1 MAKRQRP
8 KASPYPQGSVFNS
21 PAVMQAYAALGK
33 LQQTKAGVGLSAN
46 IRPNSSA
53 LSDPKVKRA
62 FEALQS
68 ALGGTDQQGVGLSN
82 NVRPNGSAFG
92 DPKVQKALEGLK
104 QENSQGAVG
113 QSHNV
118 RPTGSAFSDPKMI
131 AALNGLSKLAENNQQ
146 AKIYRDPIGVGLS
159 ANVRPTGSA
168 FSDPKVGE
176 ALARLSQTR
185 MDGDIGQSIFKR
197 SGGSALDD
205 PSVARTMDS
214 LAKVDLG
221 AIGRSD
227 FKRPTGSTFDDAR
240 VEQGVQTLGQMQ
252 GQIKQQGLGVEE
264 YARPTSSNINSKT
277 APQIEQLPQSAKE
290 NGALYF
296 AHNALNGGE
305 ISPEMLAR
313 YDQPRYQTGSEYLL
327 NMVTIP
333 QGGITKRPGMECLN
347 QNINS
352 STDTKSRILPFVFSA
367 SQSRVMEFY
376 ATSDS
381 SVSKLRIWFPDGT
394 SRDDVLNGQSKWKVT
409 GVQLSGIQITQSAD
423 VVYVA
428 HSSHKPGKICRYAD
442 DDWRYEEIQWVPAIG
457 KPTITGHEMI
467 GNSNSDSDIPFS
479 YVITAIDEE
488 TGEEGEKS
496 EAYEFKDKRMQEGRH
511 VVLYFT
517 GVPGAS
523 EYHIYRK
530 ETGVYGFI
538 GIVKE
543 EEKKDDGTFEF
554 EDVNYSP
561 DTEDVP
567 PEYQDPFVGS
577 GNYPSV
583 VFLHQQ
589 RLGFAATRNNPLT
602 IWMSQAGNYESMGK
616 STPPEDDD
624 AIEVKLAANQANQI
638 VWCQSDRNVLAVGT
652 SGGEWILRAT
662 ENTAI
667 TPSDLSFQ
675 PQTSHG
681 SQINSMPVIR
691 AGSNLL
697 YMQRGGKV
705 VREFGYSFNS
715 DKYESGDLTLL
726 ARHLTEWT
734 SIKYW
739 AWQAEPYGILW
750 CVLENGK
757 LIALTYMREHDV
769 VAWHRHETA
778 GKVVD
783 VTCIP
788 GSDGLTQVW
797 FLVERNDKRYV
808 ERLAP
813 FFRGS
818 RQGDPSDA
826 VHVDGKDQVEFKA
839 RCIPCL
845 PETQIG
851 HGNSFLHV
859 RKINAVKA
867 RVINS
872 SPFKARVG
880 TEKIM
885 SVPVRGASYT
895 NDHRDWALPLASGW
909 GEDKRLQLIFDGPD
923 PATVLGIVTT
933 VEIAD
938 MAGGQK

>member
-1 MAKRQRP
+1 MIKLKRRRP
-8 KASPYPQGSVFNS
+8 KASPYPQGSYFNN
-21 PAVMQAYAALGK
+21 PAIIQAY
-33 LQQTKAGVGLSAN
+33 QTLAQVRGQA
-46 IRPNSSA
+46 
-53 LSDPKVKRA
+53 
-62 FEALQS
+62 
-68 ALGGTDQQGVGLSN
+68 GVGLSN

-92 DPKVQKALEGLK
+92 DPKV
-104 QENSQGAVG
+104 S
-113 QSHNV
+113 
-118 RPTGSAFSDPKMI
+118 
-131 AALNGLSKLAENNQQ
+131 
-146 AKIYRDPIGVGLS
+146 
-159 ANVRPTGSA
+159 
-168 FSDPKVGE
+168 E
-176 ALARLSQTR
+176 ALAKLSQTR
-185 MDGDIGQSIFKR
+185 MDGDVGQSIFKR
-197 SGGSALDD
+197 SEGSILED
-205 PSVARTMDS
+205 PNVSRAVDS

-221 AIGRSD
+221 ALGKSD
-227 FKRPTGSTFDDAR
+227 YRRPTGSTFDNAR
-240 VEQGVQTLGQMQ
+240 VEQGVQALGQMQ
-252 GQIKQQGLGVEE
+252 SQIRQQGLGVEE
-264 YARPTSSNINSKT
+264 YGRPTSSNINVKT
-277 APQIEQLPQSAKE
+277 QPQIDQLGQSARE
-290 NGALYF
+290 NGAVYF

-305 ISPEMLAR
+305 ISPEMLSR

-333 QGGITKRPGMECLN
+333 QGGITKRPGMVYIGN
-347 QNINS
+347 GGDT
-352 STDTKSRILPFVFSA
+352 STVTKSRILPFIFSA
-367 SQSRVMEFY
+367 DESRIMEFW
-376 ATSDS
+376 ATGDNN
-381 SVSKLRIWFPDGT
+381 VAMLRIWFPDGT
-394 SRDDVLNGQSKWKVT
+394 FVDNVLRNQSQWKIT
-409 GVQLSGIQITQSAD
+409 GAQLSGIQIVQSAD

-428 HSSHKPGKICRYAD
+428 HSRHKPGKICRYND
-442 DDWRYEEIQWVPAIG
+442 NDWRYEEINFLPSIEAPELISLEAVGEI
-457 KPTITGHEMI
+457 
-467 GNSNSDSDIPFS
+467 SDSNKNQGERWYD
-479 YVITAIDEE
+479 YKVTAVDAE
-488 TGEEGEKS
+488 TGEESLPS
-496 EAYEFKDKRMQEGRH
+496 EWTEGSHIKTYNLSGTWGIKITWTEVAGADHYRI
-511 VVLYFT
+511 YKKEA
-517 GVPGAS
+517 GVF
-523 EYHIYRK
+523 
-530 ETGVYGFI
+530 GFI
-538 GIVKE
+538 GLSE
-543 EEKKDDGTFEF
+543 GTQTEF
-554 EDVNYSP
+554 IDFNITP
-561 DTEDVP
+561 DTEDTP
-567 PEYQDPFVGS
+567 PTAEDPFVGS

-589 RLGFAATRNNPLT
+589 RLGFAASTNKPLT
-602 IWMSQAGNYESMGK
+602 IWMSQAGNYESMAK
-616 STPPEDDD
+616 SIPPEDDD
-624 AIEVKLAANQANQI
+624 AIEVTLAANQANRI

-662 ENTAI
+662 EDSAL

-681 SQINSMPVIR
+681 SQINSMPVVR
-691 AGSNLL
+691 AGSKLL

-705 VREFGYSFNS
+705 VREFGYSFDS

-750 CVLENGK
+750 CVLNNGK

-778 GKVVD
+778 GNVID
-783 VTCIP
+783 VACIP
-788 GSDGLTQVW
+788 GGDGMTQVW
-797 FLVERNDKRYV
+797 FLVERNGKRYV

-818 RQGDPSDA
+818 RSGNPSDA
-826 VHVDGKDQVEFKA
+826 VHVDGLAHATFNA

-885 SVPVRGASYT
+885 DVPVRGASYT

>member
-1 MAKRQRP
+1 MARRQRP
-8 KASPYPQGSVFNS
+8 KASPYPQGSAFNS

-33 LQQTKAGVGLSAN
+33 LQQAKAGVGLSAN
-46 IRPNSSA
+46 IRPNGSA
-53 LSDPKVKRA
+53 FSNPKVIRALEALQQALGSTDQQGVGLSNNVRPNGSAFGDPKVQK
-62 FEALQS
+62 ALEGLQ
-68 ALGGTDQQGVGLSN
+68 GMQTDQQGVGLSN

-104 QENSQGAVG
+104 QEESQGAVG
-113 QSHNV
+113 LSHNV
-118 RPTGSAFSDPKMI
+118 RPTS
-131 AALNGLSKLAENNQQ
+131 
-146 AKIYRDPIGVGLS
+146 
-159 ANVRPTGSA
+159 SA
-168 FSDPKVGE
+168 FSDPKVAD
-176 ALARLSQTR
+176 ALTKLGQTR
-185 MDGDIGQSIFKR
+185 MDGDVGQSIFKH
-197 SGGSALDD
+197 SGGSALED
-205 PSVARTMDS
+205 PSVARAVDS

-221 AIGRSD
+221 AVGRSD
-227 FKRPTGSTFDDAR
+227 FKRPTGSTFDDTR
-240 VEQGVQTLGQMQ
+240 VEQGVQALGQMQ

-264 YARPTSSNINSKT
+264 YARPSSSNINAKT
-277 APQIEQLPQSAKE
+277 APQIEQLPQAAKE

-313 YDQPRYQTGSEYLL
+313 YDQPRYQTGCEYLL
-327 NMVTIP
+327 NMIPMP
-333 QGGITKRPGMECLN
+333 QGGITKRPGMEYIGN
-347 QNINS
+347 GGDT
-352 STDTKSRILPFVFSA
+352 STVTKSRILPFVFSS
-367 SQSRVMEFY
+367 SQSRIMEFW
-376 ATSDS
+376 ATGDNNISM
-381 SVSKLRIWFPDGT
+381 LRIWFPDGT
-394 SRDDVLNGQSKWKVT
+394 YADNVLRDQGKWRIT
-409 GVQLSGIQITQSAD
+409 GAQLSGIQIAQSAD

-428 HSSHKPGKICRYAD
+428 HSSHKPGKICRYDD
-442 DDWRYEEIQWVPAIG
+442 DDWRYEEINFLPSIEA
-457 KPTITGHEMI
+457 PELLTLEATGEI
-467 GNSNSDSDIPFS
+467 SDSNKNQGERWYD
-479 YVITAIDEE
+479 YKITAVNEE
-488 TGEEGEKS
+488 TGEESLPS
-496 EAYEFKDKRMQEGRH
+496 EWTEASHIKTYNLSGTWGIKITWSEVDGADHYRIYKKEA
-511 VVLYFT
+511 
-517 GVPGAS
+517 GVF
-523 EYHIYRK
+523 
-530 ETGVYGFI
+530 GFI
-538 GIVKE
+538 GMSE
-543 EEKKDDGTFEF
+543 GTQAEF
-554 EDVNYSP
+554 IDFNITP
-561 DTEDVP
+561 DTEDTP
-567 PEYQDPFVGS
+567 PTAEDPFIGS

-589 RLGFAATRNNPLT
+589 RLGFAATRKKPLT
-602 IWMSQAGNYESMGK
+602 IWMSQAGNYESMAK
-616 STPPEDDD
+616 SIPPEDDD
-624 AIEVKLAANQANQI
+624 AIEVTLAANQANQI
-638 VWCQSDRNVLAVGT
+638 VWCQSDRNALAVGT
-652 SGGEWILRAT
+652 SGGEWVLKAT
-662 ENTAI
+662 EDAAL

-734 SIKYW
+734 TIKYW

-750 CVLENGK
+750 CVLSNGT

-778 GKVVD
+778 GKVID
-783 VTCIP
+783 VACIP

-797 FLVERNDKRYV
+797 FLVERNGKRYV

-818 RQGDPSDA
+818 RQGNASDA
-826 VHVDGKDQVEFKA
+826 VHVDGLDHVTFNA

-885 SVPVRGASYT
+885 TVPVRGASYT

-923 PATVLGIVTT
+923 PVTVLGIVTT
-933 VEIAD
+933 VELAD

>member
-1 MAKRQRP
+1 M
-8 KASPYPQGSVFNS
+8 
-21 PAVMQAYAALGK
+21 
-33 LQQTKAGVGLSAN
+33 
-46 IRPNSSA
+46 
-53 LSDPKVKRA
+53 
-62 FEALQS
+62 
-68 ALGGTDQQGVGLSN
+68 GLSN

-92 DPKVQKALEGLK
+92 DPKV
-104 QENSQGAVG
+104 S
-113 QSHNV
+113 
-118 RPTGSAFSDPKMI
+118 
-131 AALNGLSKLAENNQQ
+131 
-146 AKIYRDPIGVGLS
+146 
-159 ANVRPTGSA
+159 
-168 FSDPKVGE
+168 E
-176 ALARLSQTR
+176 ALAKLSQTR
-185 MDGDIGQSIFKR
+185 MDGDVGQSIFKR
-197 SGGSALDD
+197 SGGSILED
-205 PSVARTMDS
+205 PNVSRAVDS

-221 AIGRSD
+221 ALGKSD
-227 FKRPTGSTFDDAR
+227 YRRPTGSTFDNAR
-240 VEQGVQTLGQMQ
+240 VEQGVQALGQMQ
-252 GQIKQQGLGVEE
+252 SQIKQQGLGIEE
-264 YARPTSSNINSKT
+264 YGRPTSSNINVKT
-277 APQIEQLPQSAKE
+277 QPQIDQLGQSARE
-290 NGALYF
+290 NGAVYF

-305 ISPEMLAR
+305 ISPEMLSR

-333 QGGITKRPGMECLN
+333 QGGITKRPGMVYIGN
-347 QNINS
+347 GGDT
-352 STDTKSRILPFVFSA
+352 STVTKSRILPFIFSA
-367 SQSRVMEFY
+367 DESRIMEFW
-376 ATSDS
+376 ATGDNN
-381 SVSKLRIWFPDGT
+381 VAMLRIWFPDGT
-394 SRDDVLNGQSKWKVT
+394 FVDNVLRNQSQWKIT
-409 GVQLSGIQITQSAD
+409 GAQLSGIQIVQSAD

-428 HSSHKPGKICRYAD
+428 HSRHKPGKICRYND
-442 DDWRYEEIQWVPAIG
+442 NDWRYEEINFLPSIEAPELVSLEAVGEI
-457 KPTITGHEMI
+457 
-467 GNSNSDSDIPFS
+467 SDSNKNQGERWYD
-479 YVITAIDEE
+479 YKVTAVDAE
-488 TGEEGEKS
+488 TGEESLPSKWTEGSHIKTYNLSGTWGIKITWTEVAGADHYRIYKK
-496 EAYEFKDKRMQEGRH
+496 EA
-511 VVLYFT
+511 
-517 GVPGAS
+517 GVF
-523 EYHIYRK
+523 
-530 ETGVYGFI
+530 GFI
-538 GIVKE
+538 GLSE
-543 EEKKDDGTFEF
+543 GTQTEF
-554 EDVNYSP
+554 IDFNITP
-561 DTEDVP
+561 DTEDTP
-567 PEYQDPFVGS
+567 PTAEDPFVGS

-589 RLGFAATRNNPLT
+589 RLGFAASTNKPLT
-602 IWMSQAGNYESMGK
+602 IWMSQAGNYESMAK
-616 STPPEDDD
+616 SIPPEDDD
-624 AIEVKLAANQANQI
+624 AIEVTLAANQANRI

-662 ENTAI
+662 DDSAL

-681 SQINSMPVIR
+681 SQINSMPVVR
-691 AGSNLL
+691 AGSKLL

-750 CVLENGK
+750 CVLNNGK

-778 GKVVD
+778 GNVID
-783 VTCIP
+783 VACIP

-797 FLVERNDKRYV
+797 FLVERNGKRYV

-818 RQGDPSDA
+818 RSGNPSDA
-826 VHVDGKDQVEFKA
+826 VHVDGLAHATFNA

-885 SVPVRGASYT
+885 DVPVRGASYT
-895 NDHRDWALPLASGW
+895 NDHRDWSLPLASGW